1 MENVEIVSAILAAG
15 VLAGKNLTSES
26 GKSNPTPDD
35 ISVIAVQQYSAI
47 LYRVQK
53 SSDKTTHSTPSR
65 SEKAFG

>member
-15 VLAGKNLTSES
+15 VLARKNLTSES

-35 ISVIAVQQYSAI
+35 ISVISVQQYSAI

-53 SSDKTTHSTPSR
+53 SSDKKAHSTPSR